1 MQLALKLW
9 KYWHFSAYFWITP
22 RIIFLEK
29 NMILK
34 QISGDKNDENH
45 PVCKELNSCKVNP
58 DELWDIEHVRFCL
71 WDYVICLFI
80 IELVS

>member
-1 MQLALKLW
+1 
-9 KYWHFSAYFWITP
+9 
-22 RIIFLEK
+22 
-29 NMILK
+29 MILK
-34 QISGDKNDENH
+34 TSADDKNDEDH

-58 DELWDIEHVRFCL
+58 DEFWDIEHVRFCF